1 MMIKDEIE
9 CDTGPIALHEWK
21 LPFGTR
27 IHEFWGASTLEA
39 HPALSA
45 APFSP
50 SATTQTPGQAPFLTI
65 VINVRGHN
73 HHEDSPCH
81 NTTYSDDI
89 AKSSRRVANALSGS
103 QSSPA
108 IMAPSRSRLSGNDTD
123 ASMQDAPEPS
133 PRPAYEMDMDETP
146 DYTDSDTN
154 PNTTASSVVGE
165 PISDG
170 RKRRSE
176 ANQLRRSIFGRK
188 HDRLGES
195 KEDDTIRRFRYLLGL
210 TDLFRH
216 FIETNPDPKIR
227 DIMTE
232 IDRQNAEEAKAKKGG
247 ARQGGATS
255 DRRRRTEAEED
266 AELLKDEKHGGSA
279 ETVFRESPS
288 FIQGQM
294 RDYQVA
300 GLNWL
305 ISLHEN
311 GISGILADEM
321 GLGKTLQTIS
331 FLGYLRHIM
340 GITGPH
346 LVTVPKSTL
355 DNWKREFAKW
365 TPEVNVLV
373 LQGAK
378 EERANLISERLV
390 DENFDVCI
398 TSYEMILR
406 EKAHLKKFAWEYIII
421 DEAHRIK
428 NEESSLAQVIR
439 LFNSR
444 NRLLI
449 TGTPLQNNLHELW
462 ALLNF
467 LLPDVF
473 GDSEAFDQWFS
484 GQDRDQDTVVQQ
496 LHRVLRPFLL
506 RRVKSD
512 VEKSLLPKKEVNVY
526 IGMSEMQVKWYQKIL
541 EKDIDAVNGA
551 GGKRES
557 KTRLLNIVMQLRKCC
572 NHPYLFEG
580 AEPGP
585 PYTTDE
591 HLVYNAGKMVV
602 LDKLLKRLQTQGSR
616 VLIFSQMS
624 RLLDILEDYCVF
636 RQYKYCRIDG
646 GTAHEDRIAA
656 IDEYNKPGSEKFVF
670 LLTTRAGGLGINLT
684 TADIVV
690 LYDSD
695 WNPQADLQAMDRAH
709 RIGQTKQVVVYRF
722 VTDNAIEEKVLERAA
737 QKLRLDQLVI
747 QQGRAQQAAK
757 AAANKDE
764 LLSMIQH
771 GAENVFKQK
780 GATGLIAEKGTDMT
794 DDDIDKI
801 LSSGETRTK
810 ELNARY
816 EKLGIDDLQKFTS
829 ESAYDWNGENF
840 AAKKKDI
847 GMTWI
852 NPAKRERKEQTY
864 SIDKYYRQAM
874 YGSSGGP
881 KEQKPKA
888 PRAPKQIHIQD
899 YQFYPP
905 ALRDLQDRETAYYR
919 KEIGYKVPLA
929 DGDEENLSDREAER
943 ALDQQEIDEATPL
956 TEEEQ
961 EEKQKLSQ
969 LGFSDWNRRDFQQ
982 FVNGSA
988 KFGRT
993 DYEGIATEVDSKTPQ
1008 EVKAYAK
1015 IFWVRYTELADYM
1028 KAIKTI
1034 EDGEEKLRKI
1044 EHQRKMLRKKMQQY
1058 RVPLQQLKINYSVS
1072 TTNKKVYTEEE
1083 DRFLLVQ
1090 LDKHGVDSEGIFET
1104 IRDEI
1109 RDSPLFR
1116 FDWFFQSR
1124 TPNELSRR
1132 CTTLLTTIVKE
1143 FEDVNTTKANG
1154 HVNGRGKREPEDEE
1168 NDEDSILGM
1177 APPKKKSKNGV
1188 KNKALDN
1195 VKSGTGSKATSAAP
1209 SRASSVASNQS
1220 TKAKP
1225 KGKKK

>member
-1 MMIKDEIE
+1 
-9 CDTGPIALHEWK
+9 
-21 LPFGTR
+21 
-27 IHEFWGASTLEA
+27 
-39 HPALSA
+39 
-45 APFSP
+45 
-50 SATTQTPGQAPFLTI
+50 
-65 VINVRGHN
+65 
-73 HHEDSPCH
+73 
-81 NTTYSDDI
+81 
-89 AKSSRRVANALSGS
+89 
-103 QSSPA
+103 
-108 IMAPSRSRLSGNDTD
+108 MAPRPRASGADTD
-123 ASMQDAPEPS
+123 ASMSDAPDYH
-133 PRPAYEMDMDETP
+133 RGDEMEVDETP

-154 PNTTASSVVGE
+154 PNTTASSVAGD

-176 ANQLRRSIFGRK
+176 ANQLRRSIFGKK

-227 DIMTE
+227 DIMAE
-232 IDRQNAEEAKAKKGG
+232 IDRQNAEAARGKKGG

-255 DRRRRTEAEED
+255 ERRRRTEAEED

-279 ETVFRESPS
+279 DTVFRESPS
-288 FIQGQM
+288 FIHGQM

-331 FLGYLRHIM
+331 FLGYLRHIA

-346 LVTVPKSTL
+346 LITVPKSTL

-378 EERANLISERLV
+378 DERHNLINERLV
-390 DENFDVCI
+390 DEKFDVCI

-428 NEESSLAQVIR
+428 NEESSLSQVIR
-439 LFNSR
+439 LFSSR

-512 VEKSLLPKKEVNVY
+512 VEKSLLPKKEVNLY
-526 IGMSEMQVKWYQKIL
+526 LGMSDMQVKWYKKIL

-591 HLVYNAGKMVV
+591 HLVYNAGKMAV
-602 LDKLLKRLQTQGSR
+602 LDKLLGRLQKQGSR

-636 RQYKYCRIDG
+636 REYKYCRIDG
-646 GTAHEDRIAA
+646 STAHEDRIAA

-684 TADIVV
+684 SADIVI

-747 QQGRAQQAAK
+747 QQGRAQIAAK

-771 GAENVFKQK
+771 GAEKVFQSK
-780 GATGLIAEKGTDMT
+780 GATGNIAASGADIK
-794 DDDIDKI
+794 DDDIEEI
-801 LSSGETRTK
+801 LAQGENRTK
-810 ELNARY
+810 ELNSKY

-829 ESAYDWNGENF
+829 ESAYEWNGENF
-840 AAKKKDI
+840 ANVKKDI
-847 GMTWI
+847 SLNWI
-852 NPAKRERKEQTY
+852 NPAKRERKEQSY
-864 SIDKYYRQAM
+864 SMDKYFRQAM
-874 YGSSGGP
+874 FPNP
-881 KEQKPKA
+881 KADAKPKA
-888 PRAPKQIHIQD
+888 PRAPKQ
-899 YQFYPP
+899 
-905 ALRDLQDRETAYYR
+905 DRETAFYR
-919 KEIGYKVPLA
+919 KEIGYKIPLA
-929 DGDEENLSDREAER
+929 DGDEETLSEREAER
-943 ALDQQEIDEATPL
+943 ALDQQEIDNATPL
-956 TEEEQ
+956 TEEEKQ
-961 EEKQKLSQ
+961 EKEELSDQ
-969 LGFSDWNRRDFQQ
+969 GFGHWNKRDFQQ
-982 FVNGSA
+982 FVNGSG
-988 KFGRT
+988 KYGRT
-993 DYEGIATEVDSKTPQ
+993 DYEGISQEIDSKTPA
-1008 EVKAYAK
+1008 EIKAYAK
-1015 IFWVRYTELADYM
+1015 VFWQRYTEIADYN
-1028 KAIKTI
+1028 KYLKVI
-1034 EDGEEKLRKI
+1034 EDGEERTRRI
-1044 EHQRKMLRKKMQQY
+1044 ENQRKLLRKKMQQY

-1083 DRFLLVQ
+1083 DRFLLVL
-1090 LDKHGVDSEGIFET
+1090 LDRYGIDSEGLYEKMRDD
-1104 IRDEI
+1104 IRE
-1109 RDSPLFR
+1109 SPLFR
-1116 FDWFFQSR
+1116 FDWFFLSR
-1124 TPNELSRR
+1124 TPTELSRR
-1132 CTTLLTTIVKE
+1132 CTTLITTIVKE
-1143 FEDVNTTKANG
+1143 FEDVPSRGANG
-1154 HVNGRGKREPEDEE
+1154 VNGKTKRDPDEE
-1168 NDEDSILGM
+1168 NDEDSVLGM
-1177 APPKKKSKNGV
+1177 ALPRRSQRT
-1188 KNKALDN
+1188 NKALDN
-1195 VKSGTGSKATSAAP
+1195 VKSSKASSAAP
-1209 SRASSVASNQS
+1209 SRASSVASSASNAG
-1220 TKAKP
+1220 AKSKKG
-1225 KGKKK
+1225 KGKKR

>member
-1 MMIKDEIE
+1 M
-9 CDTGPIALHEWK
+9 
-21 LPFGTR
+21 
-27 IHEFWGASTLEA
+27 
-39 HPALSA
+39 
-45 APFSP
+45 
-50 SATTQTPGQAPFLTI
+50 
-65 VINVRGHN
+65 
-73 HHEDSPCH
+73 
-81 NTTYSDDI
+81 
-89 AKSSRRVANALSGS
+89 
-103 QSSPA
+103 
-108 IMAPSRSRLSGNDTD
+108 
-123 ASMQDAPEPS
+123 
-133 PRPAYEMDMDETP
+133 
-146 DYTDSDTN
+146 
-154 PNTTASSVVGE
+154 
-165 PISDG
+165 
-170 RKRRSE
+170 
-176 ANQLRRSIFGRK
+176 
-188 HDRLGES
+188 
-195 KEDDTIRRFRYLLGL
+195 GL

-227 DIMTE
+227 DVMRE
-232 IDRQNAEEAKAKKGG
+232 IDRQNEEAAKAKKGAG
-247 ARQGGATS
+247 RQGGATNE
-255 DRRRRTEAEED
+255 RRRRTEAEED

-279 ETVFRESPS
+279 ETVFRESPP
-288 FIQGQM
+288 FIQGTM

-346 LVTVPKSTL
+346 LIVVPKSTL
-355 DNWKREFAKW
+355 DNWNREFTRW

-378 EERANLISERLV
+378 EERHQLINDRLV
-390 DENFDVCI
+390 DENFDVCV

-406 EKAHLKKFAWEYIII
+406 EKAHLRKFAWEYIII

-439 LFNSR
+439 MFNSR

-484 GQDRDQDTVVQQ
+484 GQDRDQDKVVQQ

-506 RRVKSD
+506 RRVKAD
-512 VEKSLLPKKEVNVY
+512 VEKSLLPKKEVNLY
-526 IGMSEMQVKWYQKIL
+526 IGMADMQVKWYQKIL

-591 HLVYNAGKMVV
+591 HLVFNSGKMLV
-602 LDKLLKRLQTQGSR
+602 LDRLLKRLQSQGSR

-636 RQYKYCRIDG
+636 RGYKYCRIDG

-656 IDEYNKPGSEKFVF
+656 IDDYNKPGSEKFIF

-684 TADIVV
+684 TADIVI

-747 QQGRAQQAAK
+747 QQGRAQVAAK

-771 GAENVFKQK
+771 GAEKVFQTK
-780 GATGLIAEKGTDMT
+780 GAFGALAEKGEELN
-794 DDDIDKI
+794 DDDIDAI
-801 LSSGETRTK
+801 LTAGENRTK
-810 ELNARY
+810 ELNAKY
-816 EKLGIDDLQKFTS
+816 EKLGLDDLQKFTS
-829 ESAYDWNGENF
+829 ESAYEWNGEDF
-840 AAKKKDI
+840 AARKKDI

-852 NPAKRERKEQTY
+852 NPAKRERKEQIY
-864 SIDKYYRQAM
+864 SIDKYYKQALHT
-874 YGSSGGP
+874 GGRSADT
-881 KEQKPKA
+881 KPKA
-888 PRAPKQIHIQD
+888 PRAPRQIPVHD

-905 ALRDLQDRETAYYR
+905 RLRDLQDRETAFYR
-919 KEIGYKVPLA
+919 KEIGYKVPLP
-929 DGDEENLSDREAER
+929 DGDDENLSEREAER
-943 ALDQQEIDEATPL
+943 ALDQQEIDNATDL
-956 TEEEQ
+956 TDAERA
-961 EEKQKLSQ
+961 EKEKLAQ
-969 LGFSDWNRRDFQQ
+969 QGFSDWNRRDFQQ
-982 FVNGSA
+982 FVNGSGRY
-988 KFGRT
+988 GRT
-993 DYEGIATEVDSKTPQ
+993 DYEGIAMEVDSKTPA
-1008 EVKAYAK
+1008 EIKAYAK
-1015 IFWVRYTELADYM
+1015 VFWQRYTEIADYN
-1028 KAIKTI
+1028 KYIKVI
-1034 EDGEEKLRKI
+1034 EDGEDRMRKI
-1044 EHQRKMLRKKMQQY
+1044 EHQRKMLRKKMSQY

-1083 DRFLLVQ
+1083 DRFLLVL
-1090 LDKHGVDSEGIFET
+1090 LDKYGVDSEGIYEK

-1109 RDSPLFR
+1109 RESPLFR
-1116 FDWFFQSR
+1116 FDWFFLSR
-1124 TPNELSRR
+1124 TPTEISRR
-1132 CTTLLTTIVKE
+1132 CNTLLTTIVKE
-1143 FEDVNTTKANG
+1143 FEDVNTTKPNG
-1154 HVNGRGKREPEDEE
+1154 VNGKLKREPDDDE

-1177 APPKKKSKNGV
+1177 APAKKKSKANGV
-1188 KNKALDN
+1188 K
-1195 VKSGTGSKATSAAP
+1195 
-1209 SRASSVASNQS
+1209 AS
-1220 TKAKP
+1220 T
-1225 KGKKK
+1225 

>member
-1 MMIKDEIE
+1 LI
-9 CDTGPIALHEWK
+9 L
-21 LPFGTR
+21 
-27 IHEFWGASTLEA
+27 
-39 HPALSA
+39 
-45 APFSP
+45 
-50 SATTQTPGQAPFLTI
+50 Q
-65 VINVRGHN
+65 
-73 HHEDSPCH
+73 
-81 NTTYSDDI
+81 
-89 AKSSRRVANALSGS
+89 
-103 QSSPA
+103 
-108 IMAPSRSRLSGNDTD
+108 
-123 ASMQDAPEPS
+123 
-133 PRPAYEMDMDETP
+133 
-146 DYTDSDTN
+146 
-154 PNTTASSVVGE
+154 
-165 PISDG
+165 
-170 RKRRSE
+170 
-176 ANQLRRSIFGRK
+176 
-188 HDRLGES
+188 
-195 KEDDTIRRFRYLLGL
+195 EDDTLRRFRYLLGL

-232 IDRQNAEEAKAKKGG
+232 IDRQNAEAARNKKNAG
-247 ARQGGATS
+247 RQGGATS

-266 AELLKDEKHGGSA
+266 AELLKDEKVGGSA

-288 FIQGQM
+288 FIQGTM

-340 GITGPH
+340 GTTGPH
-346 LVTVPKSTL
+346 LITVPKSTL

-378 EERANLISERLV
+378 EERHQLINDRLI
-390 DENFDVCI
+390 DEDFDVCI

-406 EKAHLKKFAWEYIII
+406 EKAHLRKFAWEYIII

-439 LFNSR
+439 MFNSR

-526 IGMSEMQVKWYQKIL
+526 IGMSEMQVKWYKRIL

-591 HLVYNAGKMVV
+591 HLVYNSGKMLI
-602 LDKLLKRLQTQGSR
+602 LDKLLKRLQKQGSR

-684 TADIVV
+684 TADIVI

-747 QQGRAQQAAK
+747 QQGRAQIAAK

-771 GAENVFKQK
+771 GAEKVFQAK
-780 GATGLIAEKGTDMT
+780 GGFGVLGEKSDLD

-801 LSSGETRTK
+801 LTAGEDRTK
-810 ELNARY
+810 QLNAKY

-829 ESAYDWNGENF
+829 ESAYEWNGEDF
-840 AAKKKDI
+840 AARKKDI
-847 GMTWI
+847 GINWI
-852 NPAKRERKEQTY
+852 NPAKRERKEQIY
-864 SIDKYYRQAM
+864 SIDKYYKQALHT
-874 YGSSGGP
+874 GGRTADP
-881 KEQKPKA
+881 KPKA
-888 PRAPKQIHIQD
+888 PRAPKQVPVHD

-905 ALRDLQDRETAYYR
+905 RLRDLQDRETAYYR
-919 KEIGYKVPLA
+919 KEIGYKVPLP
-929 DGDEENLSDREAER
+929 DGDDDNLSEREAER
-943 ALDQQEIDEATPL
+943 ALDQQEIDNATPL

-961 EEKQKLSQ
+961 EEKQKLAQ
-969 LGFSDWNRRDFQQ
+969 QGFGDWNKRDFQQ
-982 FVNGSA
+982 FINGSGRY
-988 KFGRT
+988 GRT
-993 DYEGIATEVDSKTPQ
+993 DYEGIAQEIDSKTPA
-1008 EVKAYAK
+1008 EIKAYAK
-1015 IFWVRYTELADYM
+1015 VFWQRYTEIADYP
-1028 KAIKTI
+1028 KYLKVI
-1034 EDGEEKLRKI
+1034 EDGEERMRKI
-1044 EHQRKMLRKKMQQY
+1044 EHQRKMLRKKMQQV

-1083 DRFLLVQ
+1083 DRFLLVL
-1090 LDKHGVDSEGIFET
+1090 LDKYGVDSEGIYER

-1109 RDSPLFR
+1109 RESPLFR
-1116 FDWFFQSR
+1116 FDWFFLSR
-1124 TPNELSRR
+1124 TPIEISRR
-1132 CTTLLTTIVKE
+1132 CNTLLTTIVKE

-1154 HVNGRGKREPEDEE
+1154 ANGKKRDAVEDEE
-1168 NDEDSILGM
+1168 NDEDSILGL
-1177 APPKKKSKNGV
+1177 APAKKKSKANGV
-1188 KNKALDN
+1188 KVSA
-1195 VKSGTGSKATSAAP
+1195 SAAL
-1209 SRASSVASNQS
+1209 
-1220 TKAKP
+1220 
-1225 KGKKK
+1225 G

>member
-1 MMIKDEIE
+1 MA
-9 CDTGPIALHEWK
+9 P
-21 LPFGTR
+21 TR
-27 IHEFWGASTLEA
+27 
-39 HPALSA
+39 
-45 APFSP
+45 
-50 SATTQTPGQAPFLTI
+50 
-65 VINVRGHN
+65 
-73 HHEDSPCH
+73 
-81 NTTYSDDI
+81 
-89 AKSSRRVANALSGS
+89 SSRNSG
-103 QSSPA
+103 A
-108 IMAPSRSRLSGNDTD
+108 DTD
-123 ASMQDAPEPS
+123 TSMADASEIRQLPVDP
-133 PRPAYEMDMDETP
+133 MDVDETP
-146 DYTDSDTN
+146 DYTEDSDTN

-165 PISDG
+165 AVTFDG

-176 ANQLRRSIFGRK
+176 ATQLRRSVFGKK
-188 HDRLGES
+188 HDVLGES
-195 KEDDTIRRFRYLLGL
+195 KEDDSIRRFRYLLGL

-216 FIETNPDPKIR
+216 FIETNPNPRMKE
-227 DIMTE
+227 IMAE
-232 IDRQNAEEAKAKKGG
+232 IDKQNEEAAERAKKGRS
-247 ARQGGATS
+247 RQGGAAS
-255 DRRRRTEAEED
+255 EKRRRTEAEED
-266 AELLKDEKHGGSA
+266 AELLKDEKVGGSA
-279 ETVFRESPS
+279 ETVFRESPG
-288 FIQGQM
+288 FIKGGEM
-294 RDYQVA
+294 RDYQVS

-321 GLGKTLQTIS
+321 GLGKTLQTIA

-346 LVTVPKSTL
+346 LVIVPKSTL

-378 EERANLISERLV
+378 DERHALINERLI
-390 DENFDVCI
+390 DEKFDCCI

-406 EKAHLKKFAWEYIII
+406 EKSHLKKFAWEYIII

-484 GQDRDQDTVVQQ
+484 GQGEDQDTVVQQ

-512 VEKSLLPKKEVNVY
+512 VEKSLLPKKEINLY
-526 IGMSEMQVKWYQKIL
+526 IGMSDMQINWYKKIL

-591 HLVYNAGKMVV
+591 HIVVNAGKMVM
-602 LDKLLKRLQTQGSR
+602 LDRLLVRLKKQGSR

-636 RQYKYCRIDG
+636 REFKYCRIDG
-646 GTAHEDRIAA
+646 GTAHEDRISA
-656 IDEYNKPGSEKFVF
+656 IDDYNKKDSEKFVF

-684 TADIVV
+684 SADIVV

-722 VTDNAIEEKVLERAA
+722 VTENAIEEKVLERAA

-747 QQGRAQQAAK
+747 QQGRAQTAAK

-764 LLSMIQH
+764 LLNMIQH
-771 GAENVFKQK
+771 GAEKVFQTK
-780 GATGLIAEKGTDMT
+780 GATGALAEKGADLN
-794 DDDIDKI
+794 DDDIDDI
-801 LSSGETRTK
+801 LKHGEERTAQ
-810 ELNARY
+810 LNARY

-829 ESAYDWNGENF
+829 ESAYEWNGQDFTNR
-840 AAKKKDI
+840 KKEI
-847 GMTWI
+847 GINWI
-852 NPAKRERKEQTY
+852 NPAKRERKEQSY
-864 SIDKYYRQAM
+864 SMDKYYKQAL
-874 YGSSGGP
+874 STGGRTADA
-881 KEQKPKA
+881 KPKA
-888 PRAPKQIHIQD
+888 PRAPKQVTVHD
-899 YQFYPP
+899 YQFFPGL
-905 ALRDLQDRETAYYR
+905 LRDLQDRETAFHR
-919 KEIGYKVPLA
+919 KEIGYKVPLPDGSEA
-929 DGDEENLSDREAER
+929 DLTDREAER
-943 ALDQQEIDEATPL
+943 ALDQAEIDNATPL

-961 EEKQKLSQ
+961 EEKQQLSQ
-969 LGFSDWNRRDFQQ
+969 QGFADWNRRDFQQ

-988 KFGRT
+988 KFGRK
-993 DYEGIATEVDSKTPQ
+993 DFNGISTEVDSKNAD
-1008 EVKAYAK
+1008 EIKAYAK
-1015 IFWVRYTELADYM
+1015 VFWQRYTEIADYF
-1028 KAIKTI
+1028 KYISLI
-1034 EDGEEKLRKI
+1034 EAGEEKTRKM
-1044 EHQRKMLRKKMQQY
+1044 EHQRKMLRKKLQQY

-1083 DRFLLVQ
+1083 DRFLLVL
-1090 LDKHGVDSEGIFET
+1090 LDKYGVDSDGIFER
-1104 IRDEI
+1104 IRDDI
-1109 RDSPLFR
+1109 RESPLFR
-1116 FDWFFQSR
+1116 FDWFFLSR
-1124 TPNELSRR
+1124 TPIEISRR
-1132 CTTLLTTIVKE
+1132 CTTLLTTVARE
-1143 FEDVNTTKANG
+1143 FEDASAPKATNG
-1154 HVNGRGKREPEDEE
+1154 KGKREPDDDE
-1168 NDEDSILGM
+1168 NDEDSVLGM
-1177 APPKKKSKNGV
+1177 GPAKKKSKNGV

-1195 VKSGTGSKATSAAP
+1195 VKSAAGSKAGSAAP
-1209 SRASSVASNQS
+1209 SSRASSVMSNASS
-1220 TKAKP
+1220 SAPASKSKS
-1225 KGKKK
+1225 KSKKK

>member
-1 MMIKDEIE
+1 
-9 CDTGPIALHEWK
+9 
-21 LPFGTR
+21 
-27 IHEFWGASTLEA
+27 
-39 HPALSA
+39 
-45 APFSP
+45 
-50 SATTQTPGQAPFLTI
+50 
-65 VINVRGHN
+65 
-73 HHEDSPCH
+73 
-81 NTTYSDDI
+81 
-89 AKSSRRVANALSGS
+89 
-103 QSSPA
+103 
-108 IMAPSRSRLSGNDTD
+108 MAPRPRQSGNDTD
-123 ASMQDAPEPS
+123 ASMPDAPGQTNPS
-133 PRPAYEMDMDETP
+133 QAADDMDVDETP

-154 PNTTASSVVGE
+154 PNTTASSVAGE
-165 PISDG
+165 PVPDG

-176 ANQLRRSIFGRK
+176 ANQLRRSIFGKK

-195 KEDDTIRRFRYLLGL
+195 KEDDTLRRFRYLLGL

-216 FIETNPDPKIR
+216 FIETNPNPKIR
-227 DIMTE
+227 EIMAE
-232 IDRQNAEEAKAKKGG
+232 IDHQNEEESNQRKGG

-255 DRRRRTEAEED
+255 ERRRRTEAEED

-279 ETVFRESPS
+279 ETVFRESPG
-288 FIQGQM
+288 FIQGTM
-294 RDYQVA
+294 RDYQIA

-340 GITGPH
+340 GTTGPH

-355 DNWKREFAKW
+355 DNWKREFARW

-378 EERANLISERLV
+378 EERQQLINDRLV

-406 EKAHLKKFAWEYIII
+406 EKAHLRKFAWEYIII

-439 LFNSR
+439 MFNSR

-473 GDSEAFDQWFS
+473 GDAEAFDQWFS

-591 HLVYNAGKMVV
+591 HLVYNAGKMIV
-602 LDKLLKRLQTQGSR
+602 LDKLLKRMQKQGSR

-646 GTAHEDRIAA
+646 STAHEDRIAA
-656 IDEYNKPGSEKFVF
+656 IDDYNKPDSEKFVF

-747 QQGRAQQAAK
+747 QQGRAQAAAK

-771 GAENVFKQK
+771 GAERVFQTK
-780 GATGLIAEKGTDMT
+780 GAFGGLAEKGNELN
-794 DDDIDKI
+794 DDDIDDI
-801 LSSGETRTK
+801 LHAGESRTK

-829 ESAYDWNGENF
+829 ESAYEWNGEDF
-840 AAKKKDI
+840 AARKKDI
-847 GMTWI
+847 GVNWI
-852 NPAKRERKEQTY
+852 NPAKRERKEQIY
-864 SIDKYYRQAM
+864 SIDKYYKQALHT
-874 YGSSGGP
+874 GGRTADA
-881 KEQKPKA
+881 KPKA
-888 PRAPKQIHIQD
+888 PRAPKQVPVHD

-905 ALRDLQDRETAYYR
+905 RLRDLQDRETAYYR
-919 KEIGYKVPLA
+919 KEIGYKVPLS
-929 DGDEENLSDREAER
+929 DGDDENLSEREAER
-943 ALDQQEIDEATPL
+943 ALDQQEIDNATPL

-961 EEKQKLSQ
+961 EEKQTLAQ
-969 LGFSDWNRRDFQQ
+969 QGFGDWNRRDFQQ
-982 FVNGSA
+982 FVNGS
-988 KFGRT
+988 GRYGRQ
-993 DYEGIATEVDSKTPQ
+993 DYEGIAMEVDSKTPQ
-1008 EVKAYAK
+1008 EVKTYAK
-1015 IFWVRYTELADYM
+1015 VFWQRYTEIADYN
-1028 KAIKTI
+1028 KYLKII
-1034 EDGEEKLRKI
+1034 EDGEERMRKI
-1044 EHQRKMLRKKMQQY
+1044 EHQRKMLRKKMSQY
-1058 RVPLQQLKINYSVS
+1058 RVPLQQLKISYSVS

-1083 DRFLLVQ
+1083 DRFLLVL
-1090 LDKHGVDSEGIFET
+1090 LDKYGVDSEGIYER

-1109 RDSPLFR
+1109 RESPLFR
-1116 FDWFFQSR
+1116 FDWFFLSR
-1124 TPNELSRR
+1124 TPTELGRR
-1132 CTTLLTTIVKE
+1132 CNTLLTTVVKE

-1154 HVNGRGKREPEDEE
+1154 ANGKFKRELDDDE
-1168 NDEDSILGM
+1168 NDEDSILGL
-1177 APPKKKSKNGV
+1177 APAKKKTKANGV

-1195 VKSGTGSKATSAAP
+1195 VKSTAGSKANSTSP
-1209 SRASSVASNQS
+1209 SRASSVGSTASNAGGS
-1220 TKAKP
+1220 KAKS

>member
-1 MMIKDEIE
+1 M
-9 CDTGPIALHEWK
+9 
-21 LPFGTR
+21 
-27 IHEFWGASTLEA
+27 
-39 HPALSA
+39 
-45 APFSP
+45 AP
-50 SATTQTPGQAPFLTI
+50 
-65 VINVRGHN
+65 R
-73 HHEDSPCH
+73 
-81 NTTYSDDI
+81 
-89 AKSSRRVANALSGS
+89 SSRQTAND
-103 QSSPA
+103 
-108 IMAPSRSRLSGNDTD
+108 ND
-123 ASMQDAPEPS
+123 AAMPDAPEVNNQ
-133 PRPAYEMDMDETP
+133 AADEMDVDETP
-146 DYTDSDTN
+146 DYSDSDTN
-154 PNTTASSVVGE
+154 PNTTASSVAGDPVT
-165 PISDG
+165 DG
-170 RKRRSE
+170 RKKRSE
-176 ANQLRRSIFGRK
+176 ANQLRRSIFGKK

-216 FIETNPDPKIR
+216 FIEHNPDPKIR

-232 IDRQNAEEAKAKKGG
+232 IDRQNAEAASTKKGSG
-247 ARQGGATS
+247 RQGGAANE
-255 DRRRRTEAEED
+255 RRRRTEAEED

-279 ETVFRESPS
+279 ETVFRESPA
-288 FIQGQM
+288 FIQGTM

-340 GITGPH
+340 DIKGPH
-346 LVTVPKSTL
+346 LITVPKSTL
-355 DNWKREFAKW
+355 DNWKREFARW

-378 EERANLISERLV
+378 EERNQLIQDRLV
-390 DENFDVCI
+390 DEQFDVCI

-406 EKAHLKKFAWEYIII
+406 EKAHLRKFAWEYIII

-439 LFNSR
+439 MFNSR

-473 GDSEAFDQWFS
+473 GDSEAFDSWFS
-484 GQDRDQDTVVQQ
+484 GQDKDQDQVVQQ

-512 VEKSLLPKKEVNVY
+512 VEKSLLPKQEVNVY
-526 IGMSEMQVKWYQKIL
+526 IGMAEMQVKWYKKIL

-591 HLVYNAGKMVV
+591 HLVYNSGKMLV
-602 LDKLLKRLQTQGSR
+602 LDKLLKRMHKQGSR

-636 RQYKYCRIDG
+636 RKYQYCRIDG

-656 IDEYNKPGSEKFVF
+656 IDEYNKPGSEKFIF

-684 TADIVV
+684 TADIVI

-747 QQGRAQQAAK
+747 QQGRAQAAAK

-771 GAENVFKQK
+771 GAGKVFETK
-780 GATGLIAEKGTDMT
+780 GAFGELAEKGGELD
-794 DDDIDKI
+794 DDDIDAI
-801 LSSGETRTK
+801 LASGEDRTK
-810 ELNARY
+810 LLNAKY
-816 EKLGIDDLQKFTS
+816 EKLGLDDLQKFTS
-829 ESAYDWNGENF
+829 ESAYEWNGEDF
-840 AAKKKDI
+840 AARKKDI
-847 GMTWI
+847 NISWI
-852 NPAKRERKEQTY
+852 NPAKRERKEQVY
-864 SIDKYYRQAM
+864 SIDKYYKQALHT
-874 YGSSGGP
+874 GGRTADP
-881 KEQKPKA
+881 KPKA
-888 PRAPKQIHIQD
+888 PRAPKQVPVHD

-905 ALRDLQDRETAYYR
+905 RLRDLQDRETAYYR
-919 KEIGYKVPLA
+919 KEIGYKVPLPE
-929 DGDEENLSDREAER
+929 GDDENLSEREAER
-943 ALDQQEIDEATPL
+943 ALDQQEIDNATPL

-961 EEKQKLSQ
+961 EEKQKLAQ
-969 LGFSDWNRRDFQQ
+969 QGFGEWNRRDFQQ
-982 FVNGSA
+982 FINGS
-988 KFGRT
+988 GRYGRHN
-993 DYEGIATEVDSKTPQ
+993 YEEIALEVDNKTPA
-1008 EVKAYAK
+1008 EIKAYAK
-1015 IFWVRYTELADYM
+1015 VFWQRYTEIADYN
-1028 KAIKTI
+1028 KYIRVI
-1034 EDGEEKLRKI
+1034 EDGEERMRKI

-1083 DRFLLVQ
+1083 DRFLLVL
-1090 LDKHGVDSEGIFET
+1090 LDKFGVDSEGIYEK

-1109 RDSPLFR
+1109 RESPLFR
-1116 FDWFFQSR
+1116 FDWFFLSR
-1124 TPNELSRR
+1124 TPTELSRR
-1132 CTTLLTTIVKE
+1132 CNTLLTTVVKE
-1143 FEDVNTTKANG
+1143 FEDVNTTKTNG
-1154 HVNGRGKREPEDEE
+1154 VNGKLKREVDDDE

-1177 APPKKKSKNGV
+1177 APAKKKTKANGV

-1195 VKSGTGSKATSAAP
+1195 VKSVNGSKANSTSP
-1209 SRASSVASNQS
+1209 SRASSVASNAS
-1220 TKAKP
+1220 NAPATKTKT

>member
-1 MMIKDEIE
+1 
-9 CDTGPIALHEWK
+9 
-21 LPFGTR
+21 
-27 IHEFWGASTLEA
+27 
-39 HPALSA
+39 
-45 APFSP
+45 
-50 SATTQTPGQAPFLTI
+50 
-65 VINVRGHN
+65 
-73 HHEDSPCH
+73 
-81 NTTYSDDI
+81 
-89 AKSSRRVANALSGS
+89 
-103 QSSPA
+103 
-108 IMAPSRSRLSGNDTD
+108 MAPILPHNGADPD
-123 ASMQDAPEPS
+123 ASMSEAPDHS
-133 PRPAYEMDMDETP
+133 RIDEMDIDTP

-154 PNTTASSVVGE
+154 PNTTASSIAGDHLTA
-165 PISDG
+165 DG

-195 KEDDTIRRFRYLLGL
+195 KEDDSIRRFRYLLGL

-216 FIETNPDPKIR
+216 FIETNPNPKIR
-227 DIMTE
+227 EIMEE
-232 IDRQNAEEAKAKKGG
+232 IDRQNAEAAGSKKSSK
-247 ARQGGATS
+247 RQGGATS

-279 ETVFRESPS
+279 DTVFRESPS
-288 FIQGQM
+288 FIQGTM

-331 FLGYLRHIM
+331 FMGYLRHII

-346 LVTVPKSTL
+346 LVIVPKSTL

-378 EERANLISERLV
+378 EERHELINERLV
-390 DENFDVCI
+390 DEKFDVCI
-398 TSYEMILR
+398 TSYEMVLR
-406 EKAHLKKFAWEYIII
+406 EKSHLKKFAWEYIII

-428 NEESSLAQVIR
+428 NEESSLSQVIR

-512 VEKSLLPKKEVNVY
+512 VEKSLLPKKEVNLY
-526 IGMSEMQVKWYQKIL
+526 LGMSDMQIKWYQKIL

-591 HLVYNAGKMVV
+591 HIIYNAGKMAV
-602 LDKLLKRLQTQGSR
+602 LDKLLARMQKQGSR

-636 RQYKYCRIDG
+636 RNYQYCRIDG
-646 GTAHEDRIAA
+646 STAHEDRIAA

-747 QQGRAQQAAK
+747 QQGRAQQGAK

-771 GAENVFKQK
+771 GAETVFQTK
-780 GATGLIAEKGTDMT
+780 ASTGSAANGGDLD
-794 DDDIDKI
+794 DDDIEAI
-801 LSSGETRTK
+801 LSKGESRTK
-810 ELNARY
+810 ELNAKY
-816 EKLGIDDLQKFTS
+816 EKLGIDDLQKFSS
-829 ESAYDWNGENF
+829 ESAYEWNGENF
-840 AAKKKDI
+840 ANTKKDI
-847 GMTWI
+847 GMNWI
-852 NPAKRERKEQTY
+852 NPAKRERKEQSY
-864 SIDKYYRQAM
+864 SMDKYFRQAM
-874 YGSSGGP
+874 YPNP
-881 KEQKPKA
+881 KSDKPKA
-888 PRAPKQIHIQD
+888 PRAPKQVHIQD
-899 YQFYPP
+899 HQFYPDR
-905 ALRDLQDRETAYYR
+905 LRELQERETAFYR
-919 KEIGYKVPLA
+919 KEIGYKVPIT
-929 DGDEENLSDREAER
+929 DGEDDTLSEREAER
-943 ALDQQEIDEATPL
+943 ALDQQEIDNATAL
-956 TEEEQ
+956 TEEER
-961 EEKQKLSQ
+961 EEKEELSTQ
-969 LGFSDWNRRDFQQ
+969 GFGHWSRRDFQQ
-982 FVNGSA
+982 FINGSG
-988 KFGRT
+988 KFGRK
-993 DYEGIATEVDSKTPQ
+993 DYAGIATEMGSKEAD
-1008 EVKAYAK
+1008 EVKTYAAV
-1015 IFWVRYTELADYM
+1015 FWQRYTEITDYT
-1028 KAIKTI
+1028 KHLKVI
-1034 EDGEEKLRKI
+1034 EDGEERTRRI
-1044 EHQRKMLRKKMQQY
+1044 EQQRKLLRKKMQQY

-1083 DRFLLVQ
+1083 DRFLLVL
-1090 LDKHGVDSEGIFET
+1090 LDRYGIDSEGLYEKM
-1104 IRDEI
+1104 RDDI

-1116 FDWFFQSR
+1116 FDWFFLSR
-1124 TPNELSRR
+1124 TPVELSRR
-1132 CTTLLTTIVKE
+1132 CTTLITTIVKE
-1143 FEDVNTTKANG
+1143 FEDTPKSNG
-1154 HVNGRGKREPEDEE
+1154 KGKREPD
-1168 NDEDSILGM
+1168 DDDDDDSVLGM
-1177 APPKKKSKNGV
+1177 APAKKKSKNGV
-1188 KNKALDN
+1188 KNKAIDN
-1195 VKSGTGSKATSAAP
+1195 VKSSKASSAAP
-1209 SRASSVASNQS
+1209 SRASSVASTGS
-1220 TKAKP
+1220 A
-1225 KGKKK
+1225 KGKKNNVNKKKK

>member
-1 MMIKDEIE
+1 M
-9 CDTGPIALHEWK
+9 AA
-21 LPFGTR
+21 TR
-27 IHEFWGASTLEA
+27 LA
-39 HPALSA
+39 
-45 APFSP
+45 
-50 SATTQTPGQAPFLTI
+50 
-65 VINVRGHN
+65 NV
-73 HHEDSPCH
+73 
-81 NTTYSDDI
+81 DD
-89 AKSSRRVANALSGS
+89 
-103 QSSPA
+103 
-108 IMAPSRSRLSGNDTD
+108 DD
-123 ASMQDAPEPS
+123 ASMANANASRAGQ
-133 PRPAYEMDMDETP
+133 MDDTP

-154 PNTTASSVVGE
+154 PNTTASSVMGDAHPE
-165 PISDG
+165 SRR
-170 RKRRSE
+170 RKSE

-216 FIETNPDPKIR
+216 FIETNPNPKVR
-227 DIMTE
+227 EVVEE
-232 IDRQNAEEAKAKKGG
+232 IDRQNAEAKKSKKNI
-247 ARQGGATS
+247 RQGGAATG
-255 DRRRRTEAEED
+255 RQRRTEAEED

-288 FIQGQM
+288 YIQGQM

-346 LVTVPKSTL
+346 LVIVPKSTL

-378 EERANLISERLV
+378 EERNALINDRLV
-390 DENFDVCI
+390 DESFDVCI

-406 EKAHLKKFAWEYIII
+406 EKAHLRKFAWEYIII

-439 LFNSR
+439 LFDSR

-484 GQDRDQDTVVQQ
+484 GQGRDQDTVVQQ

-526 IGMSEMQVKWYQKIL
+526 IGMSDMQVKWYQKIL

-602 LDKLLKRLQTQGSR
+602 LDKLLKRLQKQGSR

-624 RLLDILEDYCVF
+624 RQLDILEDYCVF
-636 RQYKYCRIDG
+636 REYQYCRIDG

-722 VTDNAIEEKVLERAA
+722 ITDNAIEEKVLERAA

-747 QQGRAQQAAK
+747 QQGRAQIAAK

-764 LLSMIQH
+764 LLTMIQH
-771 GAENVFKQK
+771 GAEKVFSSR
-780 GATGLIAEKGTDMT
+780 GGNGTMGDKSMDMT
-794 DDDIDKI
+794 DEDIDAM
-801 LSSGETRTK
+801 LESGEQRTQA
-810 ELNARY
+810 LNARY

-840 AAKKKDI
+840 AAKKKDV
-847 GMTWI
+847 GLTWI
-852 NPAKRERKEQTY
+852 NPAKRERKEQVY
-864 SIDKYYRQAM
+864 SIDQYYRQAM
-874 YGSSGGP
+874 YGHVQAQ
-881 KEQKPKA
+881 KEVKPKA
-888 PRAPKQIHIQD
+888 PRAPRQTSIQD
-899 YQFYPP
+899 YQFYPE
-905 ALRDLQDRETAYYR
+905 ALRDLQDRETAFYR
-919 KEIGYKVPLA
+919 KEIGYKVPLG
-929 DGDEENLSDREAER
+929 DGEEETLSEREAE
-943 ALDQQEIDEATPL
+943 QQLEQDEIDNAVAL

-961 EEKQKLSQ
+961 EEKQRLSTM
-969 LGFSDWNRRDFQQ
+969 GFGEWNRRDYQQ
-982 FVNGSA
+982 FINGSA

-993 DYEGIATEVDSKTPQ
+993 DYENIATEVDSKTGS
-1008 EVKAYAK
+1008 EVKQYAK
-1015 IFWVRYTELADYM
+1015 VFWQRYKEISDYPR
-1028 KAIKTI
+1028 AIKVI

-1044 EHQRKMLRKKMQQY
+1044 DHQRKMLRKKMQQY
-1058 RVPLQQLKINYSVS
+1058 RVPLQQLRINYSVS

-1090 LDKHGVDSEGIFET
+1090 LDKHGIDSEGIYEK

-1116 FDWFFQSR
+1116 FDWFFLSR
-1124 TPNELSRR
+1124 TPSELSRR

-1143 FEDVNTTKANG
+1143 FDDINTAKANG
-1154 HVNGRGKREPEDEE
+1154 HANGKPKREPEDEE
-1168 NDEDSILGM
+1168 NDEDSVLG
-1177 APPKKKSKNGV
+1177 APPKKRSRNGV
-1188 KNKALDN
+1188 KNKPLDN
-1195 VKSGTGSKATSAAP
+1195 VKAKSGGSPKASSASP
-1209 SRASSVASNQS
+1209 SRASSVASPS
-1220 TKAKP
+1220 TKQGKASAKAS
-1225 KGKKK
+1225 GKTSGGKASGVSSKASGKQAAAAAAASSKSKSKSRKR

>member
-1 MMIKDEIE
+1 
-9 CDTGPIALHEWK
+9 
-21 LPFGTR
+21 
-27 IHEFWGASTLEA
+27 
-39 HPALSA
+39 
-45 APFSP
+45 
-50 SATTQTPGQAPFLTI
+50 
-65 VINVRGHN
+65 
-73 HHEDSPCH
+73 
-81 NTTYSDDI
+81 
-89 AKSSRRVANALSGS
+89 
-103 QSSPA
+103 
-108 IMAPSRSRLSGNDTD
+108 
-123 ASMQDAPEPS
+123 
-133 PRPAYEMDMDETP
+133 
-146 DYTDSDTN
+146 
-154 PNTTASSVVGE
+154 
-165 PISDG
+165 
-170 RKRRSE
+170 
-176 ANQLRRSIFGRK
+176 
-188 HDRLGES
+188 
-195 KEDDTIRRFRYLLGL
+195 
-210 TDLFRH
+210 
-216 FIETNPDPKIR
+216 
-227 DIMTE
+227 
-232 IDRQNAEEAKAKKGG
+232 
-247 ARQGGATS
+247 
-255 DRRRRTEAEED
+255 
-266 AELLKDEKHGGSA
+266 
-279 ETVFRESPS
+279 
-288 FIQGQM
+288 M

-346 LVTVPKSTL
+346 LITVPKSTL
-355 DNWKREFAKW
+355 DNWKREFERW

-378 EERANLISERLV
+378 EERHQLINERLV
-390 DENFDVCI
+390 DENFDVCV

-406 EKAHLKKFAWEYIII
+406 EKAHLRKFAWEYIII

-526 IGMSEMQVKWYQKIL
+526 IGMSGMQVKWYQKIL

-591 HLVYNAGKMVV
+591 HLVFNSGKMLV
-602 LDKLLKRLQTQGSR
+602 LDKLLKRLQKQGSR

-636 RQYKYCRIDG
+636 REYKYCRIDG

-684 TADIVV
+684 SADIVV

-747 QQGRAQQAAK
+747 QQGRAQTAAK

-771 GAENVFKQK
+771 GAERVFKTK
-780 GATGLIAEKGTDMT
+780 GGIGSATEGDGDLN
-794 DDDIDKI
+794 DDDIDAI
-801 LSSGETRTK
+801 LQAGENRTK

-816 EKLGIDDLQKFTS
+816 EKLGIDDLQKFSS
-829 ESAYDWNGENF
+829 ESAYEWNGEDF

-847 GMTWI
+847 GINWI
-852 NPAKRERKEQTY
+852 NPAKRERKEQIY
-864 SIDKYYRQAM
+864 SIDKYYKQALQT
-874 YGSSGGP
+874 GGRTA
-881 KEQKPKA
+881 EAKPKA
-888 PRAPKQIHIQD
+888 PRAPKQVQAHD

-905 ALRDLQDRETAYYR
+905 RLRDLYDRETAWYR
-919 KEIGYKVPLA
+919 KEIGYKVPLP
-929 DGDEENLSDREAER
+929 DGDDENLSEREAER
-943 ALDQQEIDEATPL
+943 ALDQQEIDNAAPL

-961 EEKQKLSQ
+961 EEKEKLATQ
-969 LGFSDWNRRDFQQ
+969 GFGDWNRRDFQQ
-982 FVNGSA
+982 FVNGS
-988 KFGRT
+988 GRYGRH
-993 DYEGIATEVDSKTPQ
+993 DYEMIAEEVDSKTPP

-1015 IFWVRYTELADYM
+1015 VFWQRYKEISDYT
-1028 KAIKTI
+1028 KYIKVI
-1034 EDGEEKLRKI
+1034 EDGEERMRKI
-1044 EHQRKMLRKKMQQY
+1044 ENQRKMLRKKMSQY

-1090 LDKHGVDSEGIFET
+1090 LDKHGVDSEGIYEK

-1109 RDSPLFR
+1109 RESPLFR
-1116 FDWFFQSR
+1116 FDWFFLSR
-1124 TPNELSRR
+1124 TPVEIGRR
-1132 CTTLLTTIVKE
+1132 CNTLLTTIVKE

-1154 HVNGRGKREPEDEE
+1154 TSGKSSKREPEDDE
-1168 NDEDSILGM
+1168 NDEDSVLGM
-1177 APPKKKSKNGV
+1177 APAKKKSKINGV
-1188 KNKALDN
+1188 K
-1195 VKSGTGSKATSAAP
+1195 V
-1209 SRASSVASNQS
+1209 R
-1220 TKAKP
+1220 
-1225 KGKKK
+1225 

>member
-1 MMIKDEIE
+1 
-9 CDTGPIALHEWK
+9 
-21 LPFGTR
+21 
-27 IHEFWGASTLEA
+27 
-39 HPALSA
+39 
-45 APFSP
+45 
-50 SATTQTPGQAPFLTI
+50 
-65 VINVRGHN
+65 
-73 HHEDSPCH
+73 
-81 NTTYSDDI
+81 
-89 AKSSRRVANALSGS
+89 
-103 QSSPA
+103 
-108 IMAPSRSRLSGNDTD
+108 MAPRPRATAVDTD
-123 ASMQDAPEPS
+123 ASMSDAPETRHPD
-133 PRPAYEMDMDETP
+133 DMEVDETP

-154 PNTTASSVVGE
+154 PNTTASSVIGE
-165 PISDG
+165 ALGDG
-170 RKRRSE
+170 RKRRTE
-176 ANQLRRSIFGRK
+176 ANQLRRSIFGKK

-227 DIMTE
+227 DIMAE
-232 IDRQNAEEAKAKKGG
+232 IDRQNAEAARGKKGAG
-247 ARQGGATS
+247 RQGGATS
-255 DRRRRTEAEED
+255 ERRRRTEAEED

-279 ETVFRESPS
+279 DTVFRESPA
-288 FIQGQM
+288 FIQGLM
-294 RDYQVA
+294 RDYQIS

-331 FLGYLRHIM
+331 FLGYLRHIA

-346 LVTVPKSTL
+346 LITVPKSTL
-355 DNWKREFAKW
+355 DNWKREFARW

-378 EERANLISERLV
+378 EERHQLINERLV
-390 DENFDVCI
+390 DEKFDVCV

-406 EKAHLKKFAWEYIII
+406 EKSHLKKFAWEYIII

-428 NEESSLAQVIR
+428 NEESSLSQVIR
-439 LFNSR
+439 LFSSR

-473 GDSEAFDQWFS
+473 GDAEAFDQWFS

-512 VEKSLLPKKEVNVY
+512 VEKSLLPKKEVNLY
-526 IGMSEMQVKWYQKIL
+526 LGMSEMQVKWYQKIL

-602 LDKLLKRLQTQGSR
+602 LDKLLAKMQKQGSR

-636 RQYKYCRIDG
+636 KQYKYCRIDG

-656 IDEYNKPGSEKFVF
+656 IDDYNKPGSEKFVF

-684 TADIVV
+684 TADIVI

-747 QQGRAQQAAK
+747 QQGRAQIAAK

-771 GAENVFKQK
+771 GAEKVFQSK
-780 GATGLIAEKGTDMT
+780 GGLGNIENKGSELD
-794 DDDIDKI
+794 DDDIEEILAQGENRTKQ
-801 LSSGETRTK
+801 LSSK
-810 ELNARY
+810 Y

-829 ESAYDWNGENF
+829 ESAYEWNGENF
-840 AAKKKDI
+840 ANVKKDI
-847 GMTWI
+847 SLNWI
-852 NPAKRERKEQTY
+852 NPAKRERKEQSY
-864 SIDKYYRQAM
+864 SMDKYFRQAM
-874 YGSSGGP
+874 FPNP
-881 KEQKPKA
+881 KADAKPKA
-888 PRAPKQIHIQD
+888 PRAPKQVPNHD
-899 YQFYPP
+899 YLFYPTR
-905 ALRDLQDRETAYYR
+905 LRDLQDRETAYYR
-919 KEIGYKVPLA
+919 KEIGYKIPLP
-929 DGDEENLSDREAER
+929 DGDDENLSEREAER
-943 ALDQQEIDEATPL
+943 RLDQEEIDNATPL
-956 TEEEQ
+956 TEDERQEKEE
-961 EEKQKLSQ
+961 LSNQ
-969 LGFSDWNRRDFQQ
+969 GFSNWNKRDFQQ
-982 FVNGSA
+982 FINGSG
-988 KFGRT
+988 KYGRT
-993 DYEGIATEVDSKTPQ
+993 DYEGIAQEVDNKTAA
-1008 EVKAYAK
+1008 EIKAYAK
-1015 IFWVRYTELADYM
+1015 VFWQRYTEIADYN
-1028 KAIKTI
+1028 KYIKVI
-1034 EDGEEKLRKI
+1034 EDGEERTRKV
-1044 EHQRKMLRKKMQQY
+1044 ENQRKLLRKKMQQC

-1083 DRFLLVQ
+1083 DRFLLVL
-1090 LDKHGVDSEGIFET
+1090 LDRYGIDSEGLYEKMRDD
-1104 IRDEI
+1104 IRE
-1109 RDSPLFR
+1109 SPLFR
-1116 FDWFFQSR
+1116 FDWFFLSR
-1124 TPNELSRR
+1124 TPTELSRR
-1132 CTTLLTTIVKE
+1132 CTTLITTIVKE
-1143 FEDVNTTKANG
+1143 FEDVPARGANG
-1154 HVNGRGKREPEDEE
+1154 VNGKTKREADEE

-1177 APPKKKSKNGV
+1177 APAKKKSKNGF

-1195 VKSGTGSKATSAAP
+1195 VKSSKASSAVP
-1209 SRASSVASNQS
+1209 SRASSVASTASNVGGS
-1220 TKAKP
+1220 SKSK
-1225 KGKKK
+1225 KGKTKKR